1 MHNKS
6 SFLAAQRVLQH
17 GPDRHFSLWGP
28 SSAKYLSGDRSK
40 HACGDMD
47 FPDYD
52 NFSITVRVLWTL
64 HNYSMGLELSCVSH
78 HESELG
84 RWVLTL
90 LNTTCLF
97 FQLLAGVLFL
107 PTLHS
112 KSFFSSYDNN
122 SSCSQCIPCWA
133 GLVLCHFFMLCRIV
147 STWKLNRQFMENQH
161 KRLRM
166 KI

>member
-1 MHNKS
+1 MHNES
-6 SFLAAQRVLQH
+6 SFLAAQWVLQH

-47 FPDYD
+47 FPEYD
-52 NFSITVRVLWTL
+52 NFSITVCVLWTL
-64 HNYSMGLELSCVSH
+64 YNYSTGLELSCVSH

-84 RWVLTL
+84 RWVLAL

-107 PTLHS
+107 PTLHQNL
-112 KSFFSSYDNN
+112 SFPRMITTVAVHSAYH
-122 SSCSQCIPCWA
+122 A
-133 GLVLCHFFMLCRIV
+133 GLGWFYATFSCCVGLFKHGKWTGNL
-147 STWKLNRQFMENQH
+147 WKINT
-161 KRLRM
+161 KD
-166 KI
+166 